1 MEGRINEVIINNT
14 PIKQIDLNIRKVC
27 QSICKIFLE
36 DRIGTGFLIK
46 IYKNGRPLFCLM
58 TNQHIIPKEMV
69 ELNKVVDISYD
80 CEEKWIQIKLD
91 KMERFIECDEFLDVS
106 IIEIIPSDKI
116 KEKFFLFPNM
126 NHNINYANKEIYIIQ
141 YPEGEKLSYST
152 GKIKYVIGNEL
163 AYDASTKKGS
173 SGSPIFLLNTKEV
186 IGIHKQGCSDKI
198 ENYGILIHSVIESL
212 QNRQDTFSNYYNSI
226 IQPEIPS
233 MKEYNQNL
241 DPLDFSTINFDGEIY
256 KNEINQNS
264 LFNSNYFPNKQQNV
278 IETQMNEQIQSI
290 NEIESNFLDNEYS
303 QNKNKQSMM
312 QLGEPKYGGGTII
325 TNNENV
331 IKSNVI
337 IEENELFFN
346 NIKSKESNFIPISSD
361 IQNYSLNNNNINNY
375 LGSGFKFYAQITEAG
390 RHGNGLTKI
399 NQDTTLVHLNVGNI
413 RGFNLFGILDGH
425 GLHGHLV
432 SQFCKNYFINII
444 NNYAYQCIKEGINS
458 PEGIYYKLKQS
469 NFNFITYIFH
479 GADIEMNKQ
488 KKFEYNYSGTTCTLV
503 FQFNKNLVCASVG
516 DSRAILIYDNDTQN
530 NQYIFPLSIDHKPD
544 LPQEFERIMKSG
556 GEVKKIIKEYRNKI
570 GPNRIFK
577 YGLNYPGLS
586 ISRALGD
593 FQGKTCGVINNPQI
607 TEFKLNHNSKYLV
620 ICSKGVWEF
629 LTNADVRDIGN
640 PFYLK
645 RDIGSF
651 VSNLVQISIQCW
663 ERKYIFRNDI
673 SVVCVYFN

>member
-1 MEGRINEVIINNT
+1 MDGRINEVIINDK
-14 PIKQIDLNIRKVC
+14 PIKEIDLNIRKVC
-27 QSICKIFLE
+27 PSICKIFSE
-36 DRIGTGFLIK
+36 NKIGTGFLIK
-46 IYKNGRPLFCLM
+46 IYKNGRPTFCLM
-58 TNQHIIPKEMV
+58 TNQHIITKEMV

-152 GKIKYVIGNEL
+152 GKIKYVSDNEL

-303 QNKNKQSMM
+303 QNKN
-312 QLGEPKYGGGTII
+312 
-325 TNNENV
+325 NN
-331 IKSNVI
+331 
-337 IEENELFFN
+337 L
-346 NIKSKESNFIPISSD
+346 
-361 IQNYSLNNNNINNY
+361 
-375 LGSGFKFYAQITEAG
+375 
-390 RHGNGLTKI
+390 
-399 NQDTTLVHLNVGNI
+399 
-413 RGFNLFGILDGH
+413 
-425 GLHGHLV
+425 
-432 SQFCKNYFINII
+432 
-444 NNYAYQCIKEGINS
+444 
-458 PEGIYYKLKQS
+458 
-469 NFNFITYIFH
+469 
-479 GADIEMNKQ
+479 
-488 KKFEYNYSGTTCTLV
+488 
-503 FQFNKNLVCASVG
+503 
-516 DSRAILIYDNDTQN
+516 
-530 NQYIFPLSIDHKPD
+530 
-544 LPQEFERIMKSG
+544 
-556 GEVKKIIKEYRNKI
+556 
-570 GPNRIFK
+570 
-577 YGLNYPGLS
+577 
-586 ISRALGD
+586 
-593 FQGKTCGVINNPQI
+593 
-607 TEFKLNHNSKYLV
+607 
-620 ICSKGVWEF
+620 
-629 LTNADVRDIGN
+629 
-640 PFYLK
+640 
-645 RDIGSF
+645 
-651 VSNLVQISIQCW
+651 
-663 ERKYIFRNDI
+663 
-673 SVVCVYFN
+673 